1 MKKQEKEISKK
12 IWLFFDYDD
21 NKKYFTDNDFIK
33 NEEDD
38 DKKNFPNV
46 YIKKESDF
54 PDDNDDVL
62 IKQESVIEMDDG
74 EVILYTSP
82 KKWKR

>member
-1 MKKQEKEISKK
+1 MT
-12 IWLFFDYDD
+12 FFDYDD

>member
-1 MKKQEKEISKK
+1 MT
-12 IWLFFDYDD
+12 FFDYDD

-82 KKWKR
+82 KK

>member
-1 MKKQEKEISKK
+1 MT
-12 IWLFFDYDD
+12 FFDYDD

-46 YIKKESDF
+46 SIKKESDF

-62 IKQESVIEMDDG
+62 IKQESVIEMDDA

-82 KKWKR
+82 KK

>member
-1 MKKQEKEISKK
+1 MT
-12 IWLFFDYDD
+12 FFDYND

-38 DKKNFPNV
+38 DKKIFPNV
-46 YIKKESDF
+46 SIKKESDF
-54 PDDNDDVL
+54 PDDNDDVS
-62 IKQESVIEMDDG
+62 IKQESVIEMDDA

-82 KKWKR
+82 KK

>member
-1 MKKQEKEISKK
+1 MT
-12 IWLFFDYDD
+12 FFDYDD

-46 YIKKESDF
+46 SIKKESDF
-54 PDDNDDVL
+54 PDDNDVL
-62 IKQESVIEMDDG
+62 IKQESVIEMDDA

-82 KKWKR
+82 KK

>member
-1 MKKQEKEISKK
+1 MT
-12 IWLFFDYDD
+12 FFDYDD

-38 DKKNFPNV
+38 DKKIFPNV
-46 YIKKESDF
+46 SIKKESDF

-62 IKQESVIEMDDG
+62 IKQESVIEMDDA

>member
-1 MKKQEKEISKK
+1 MT
-12 IWLFFDYDD
+12 FFDYDD

-46 YIKKESDF
+46 SIKKESDF

-62 IKQESVIEMDDG
+62 IKQESVIEMDDA

>member
-1 MKKQEKEISKK
+1 MT
-12 IWLFFDYDD
+12 FFDYDD

-46 YIKKESDF
+46 SIKKESDF

-74 EVILYTSP
+74 EVILYTPP
-82 KKWKR
+82 KKGK

>member
-1 MKKQEKEISKK
+1 MT
-12 IWLFFDYDD
+12 FFDYDD

-38 DKKNFPNV
+38 DKKIFPNV
-46 YIKKESDF
+46 SIKKESDF
-54 PDDNDDVL
+54 PDDNDDVS
-62 IKQESVIEMDDG
+62 IKQESVIEMDDA

-82 KKWKR
+82 KK

>member
-1 MKKQEKEISKK
+1 MS
-12 IWLFFDYDD
+12 FFDYDD

-46 YIKKESDF
+46 SIKKESDF

-62 IKQESVIEMDDG
+62 IKQESVIEMDDP

>member
-1 MKKQEKEISKK
+1 MT
-12 IWLFFDYDD
+12 FFDYDD

-38 DKKNFPNV
+38 DKKNFPSV
-46 YIKKESDF
+46 SIKKESDF

-62 IKQESVIEMDDG
+62 IKQESVIEMDDA

>member
-1 MKKQEKEISKK
+1 MT
-12 IWLFFDYDD
+12 FFDYDD

-46 YIKKESDF
+46 SIKKESDF

-74 EVILYTSP
+74 EVILYTPP
-82 KKWKR
+82 KKGKQ

>member
-1 MKKQEKEISKK
+1 MT
-12 IWLFFDYDD
+12 FFDYDD

-38 DKKNFPNV
+38 DKKIFPNV
-46 YIKKESDF
+46 SIKKESDF

-62 IKQESVIEMDDG
+62 IKQESVIEMDDA

-82 KKWKR
+82 KK

>member
-1 MKKQEKEISKK
+1 MT
-12 IWLFFDYDD
+12 FFDYDD

-38 DKKNFPNV
+38 DKKIFPNV

>member
-1 MKKQEKEISKK
+1 MT
-12 IWLFFDYDD
+12 FFDYDD

-46 YIKKESDF
+46 SIKKESDF
-54 PDDNDDVL
+54 PDDNDDFL
-62 IKQESVIEMDDG
+62 IKQESVIEMDDA

-82 KKWKR
+82 KK

>member
-1 MKKQEKEISKK
+1 MT
-12 IWLFFDYDD
+12 FFDYDD

-33 NEEDD
+33 KEEVD
-38 DKKNFPNV
+38 DKKNFPDAS
-46 YIKKESDF
+46 IKKESDF

-62 IKQESVIEMDDG
+62 IKQESVIEMDDA

>member
-1 MKKQEKEISKK
+1 MT
-12 IWLFFDYDD
+12 FFDYDD

-46 YIKKESDF
+46 SIKKESDF

-62 IKQESVIEMDDG
+62 IKQESVIEMDDA
-74 EVILYTSP
+74 EVILHTSP
-82 KKWKR
+82 KK